1 MQEIIGQWDMF
12 QGKDKF
18 KITKPIR
25 LMTLFSGYDS
35 QSLSL
40 KYLNAQFEHYRTCEW
55 AVKSIIALKD
65 MHFASDTND
74 YSKDLSKDEVLEY
87 LFNKHIS
94 MDYSKPMTKD
104 QIKRLG
110 EEKQREIYNSI
121 IASHNLVDVS
131 QAKGEDFG
139 IVDTDKYCYV
149 LTYSYPCQ
157 DLSLAGKQKGM
168 EKDSGTRSALLWEVD
183 RILDELNNKGK
194 DHLPQVL
201 LMENVPQAI
210 GQGNMKE
217 FSKWLHR
224 LEDLGYTN
232 CYRILNAT
240 EYGVP
245 QNRERCFMVS
255 ILGSWHY
262 DFPMPKKLNKR
273 LYDILEKDVDQKYYL
288 TEEQLQRISNWKA
301 QQDPLKDIDK
311 EKLICPCLTARGAGE
326 EHSGMILINE
336 SVYDKNYK
344 PKPRLVG
351 GLGEMKSHNGTQ
363 FFQQDRIYDSEEVAM
378 CLQASF
384 PGGSYLYKVE
394 DKIRKLTP
402 RECFRL
408 MGVKDEDFDK
418 ISHNQNDT
426 SLWHLAGDSIV
437 VDVLMEIFKQ
447 ML

>member
-74 YSKDLSKDEVLEY
+74 YSKDLSKDEILEY

-262 DFPMPKKLNKR
+262 DFPMPYKLN
-273 LYDILEKDVDQKYYL
+273 
-288 TEEQLQRISNWKA
+288 
-301 QQDPLKDIDK
+301 
-311 EKLICPCLTARGAGE
+311 
-326 EHSGMILINE
+326 
-336 SVYDKNYK
+336 
-344 PKPRLVG
+344 
-351 GLGEMKSHNGTQ
+351 
-363 FFQQDRIYDSEEVAM
+363 
-378 CLQASF
+378 
-384 PGGSYLYKVE
+384 
-394 DKIRKLTP
+394 
-402 RECFRL
+402 
-408 MGVKDEDFDK
+408 
-418 ISHNQNDT
+418 
-426 SLWHLAGDSIV
+426 
-437 VDVLMEIFKQ
+437 
-447 ML
+447 